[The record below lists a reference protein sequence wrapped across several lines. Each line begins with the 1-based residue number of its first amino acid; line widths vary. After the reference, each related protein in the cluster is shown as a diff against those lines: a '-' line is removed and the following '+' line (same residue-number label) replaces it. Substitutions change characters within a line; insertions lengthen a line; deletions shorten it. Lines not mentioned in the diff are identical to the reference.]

1 MRLEFT
7 NPLALLLLLLIP
19 AAIFLARHSLANLS
33 PRRTAW
39 ATGVR
44 LTILLLIVV
53 ALAGLRIRTTARDLA
68 LIFLVDVSA
77 SVAQDQQKDILAFI
91 NAEMQRAAP
100 RDYLGVIVF
109 GRDASVEVAPTR
121 KELLGDYQLTEI
133 SSAPSRDYTDI
144 AGALKLASALVPED
158 AVGRLV
164 LISDGNE
171 NLENAV
177 EEARLLKAEAIEVHT
192 RAVNT
197 VNDGSRKQGEIAVR
211 ELLAPQQLAE
221 GEAFE
226 LKATVDSTVDTD
238 AKLRIFRND
247 SLIAERDVQLVA
259 NGENVFILPERN
271 DKKGFY
277 TYRAEIEAVQSDS
290 FVQNN
295 SREAF
300 ALVEGKPK
308 LLYVTGDAQ
317 PSAALMRVFAEGNFA
332 VETTHV
338 APSTLAGFQ
347 DYDLVIFDNLPA
359 TQLTKAQMKM
369 AQAYARDLGGGFLM
383 IGGEQSFGPGG
394 YYKTPVEEMLPV
406 SLDVRQKKHFPS
418 LALVLVI
425 DKSGSMAEI
434 QDGGRSKME
443 LALEA
448 ASTAV
453 DFLSERDSVGVIA
466 FDSEPQTV
474 VEITKVED
482 KKKIIK
488 EILSIQA
495 VGGTVMYPGIRQAY
509 EWLQSSDAQIKHIIV
524 LSDGQS
530 QPGDFAGIAKSVSDA
545 GQTLSTIAVGRD
557 ADLPGMKMIA
567 DVGGGRFYATDRAE
581 TLPQIF
587 SREAFL
593 ASRSTIIEEPFQA
606 RLVRPTQA
614 TNGIDWA
621 SAPQLNGYVGTA
633 ERDATNSPAI
643 TSLISDKDDPV
654 YAVWQYGLGKV
665 AAFTSDA
672 KGRWA
677 ANWMNW
683 SGFGQFWT
691 QMLRD
696 TLRREGSNELQPR
709 VEINAGKGHVAV
721 EAVAPDGSFKNN
733 LRLKAHIVAPDF
745 STSDITLEQTAAG
758 RYEGDFDAVTRGA
771 YLVSVTEEGGLTAPI
786 AGSVNSYSPEFSI
799 TSSDTNLLAQISE
812 ATGGSVLNANAANP
826 ASPDQATN
834 PQGSGNAGLFDHRTE
849 KTTPREIFAILLLLA
864 VLLLPLD
871 VGLRRIHISREQF
884 EEARDWVAAKVRRS
898 VAVEADAETAVAHA
912 QLKKSRKRVR
922 LGDEE
927 ASEEVAV
934 KPLPPALQKSN
945 QPAAFIAEDKLD
957 GARAVE
963 ARRRI
968 NETVTTSDA
977 PAAKPLPV
985 ERDGKREPAE
995 EAPRTDD
1002 DKPLASRLLDARRKK
1017 RD

>member
-1 MRLEFT
+1 MKIEFT

-19 AAIFLARHSLANLS
+19 AAIYLARHSLANLS
-33 PRRTAW
+33 RRRAAW
-39 ATGVR
+39 STGVR
-44 LTILLLIVV
+44 ITILLLIVL

-77 SVAQDQQKDILAFI
+77 SVAQDQQKDVINFI
-91 NAEMQRAAP
+91 NSEMQRAAP
-100 RDYLGVIVF
+100 RDYVGVIAF

-121 KELLGDYQLTEI
+121 KEVLGDWQLSEI
-133 SSAPSRDYTDI
+133 SSAPSRDYTNI
-144 AGALKLASALVPED
+144 SGALKLASALVPED

-171 NLENAV
+171 NLDSAI
-177 EEARLLKAEAIEVHT
+177 EEARLLKAENIEVHT
-192 RAVNT
+192 RTLNT

-211 ELLAPQQLAE
+211 ELVAPQQLAE

-226 LKATVDSTVDTD
+226 LKATIDSTVDTE

-247 SLIAERDVQLVA
+247 SLMAERQVQLSA
-259 NGENVFILPERN
+259 TGENVFILPERN

-277 TYRAEIEAVQSDS
+277 TYRAEVEALQADS

-300 ALVEGKPK
+300 TLVEGKPK

-317 PSAALMRVFAEGNFA
+317 PSAALLRVFTEGNFA
-332 VETTHV
+332 FDTSRV
-338 APSTLAGFQ
+338 APASLAGFQ
-347 DYDLVIFDNLPA
+347 DYDLVIYDNLPA
-359 TQLTKAQMKM
+359 TQLTKEQMKM
-369 AQAYARDLGGGFLM
+369 TQAYARDLGGGFMM

-394 YYKTPVEEMLPV
+394 YFKTPIEEMLPV

-418 LALVLVI
+418 LAMVLVI

-434 QDGGRSKME
+434 QNGRSKME

-453 DFLSERDSVGVIA
+453 EFLTERDSVGVIA
-466 FDSEPQTV
+466 FDSEAQPV

-495 VGGTVMYPGIRQAY
+495 AGGTVMYPGIRQAY
-509 EWLQSSDAQIKHIIV
+509 EWLQANDSQIKHVIV

-530 QPGDFAGIAKSVSDA
+530 QPGDFAGIAKSISDA
-545 GQTLSTIAVGRD
+545 GMTLSSIAIGSD
-557 ADLPGMKMIA
+557 ADPSTMKMIA
-567 DVGGGRFYATDRAE
+567 DIGGGRFYATDRAE

-587 SREAFL
+587 TREAFI
-593 ASRSTIIEEPFQA
+593 ASRSTIIEEPFQP
-606 RLVRPTQA
+606 RLIRATQA

-621 SAPQLNGYVGTA
+621 TAPQLGGYVGTA
-633 ERDATNSPAI
+633 ERDAINSPAI

-654 YAVWQYGLGKV
+654 YAVWQYGLGRV
-665 AAFTSDA
+665 AVFTSDA
-672 KGRWA
+672 KPRWA

-691 QMLRD
+691 QVLRD
-696 TLRREGSNELQPR
+696 TIRREGSNELQPR

-745 STSDITLEQTAAG
+745 STSDITLEQTASG
-758 RYEGDFDAVTRGA
+758 RYEGDFAAVTRGA
-771 YLVSVTEEGGLTAPI
+771 YLVSVSEEGGMTAPVT
-786 AGSVNSYSPEFSI
+786 GSVNSYSPEFSI
-799 TSSDTNLLAQISE
+799 TSSDTNLLTQISE
-812 ATGGSVLNANAANP
+812 ATGGGVLNANPVNVDNANNQAA
-826 ASPDQATN
+826 
-834 PQGSGNAGLFDHRTE
+834 GNTALFDHRTE
-849 KTTPREIFAILLLLA
+849 KTTPQEIFAGLLLFA

-871 VGLRRIHISREQF
+871 VGLRRVHIGREQI
-884 EEARDWVAAKVRRS
+884 EQMREWVATKLRRS
-898 VAVEADAETAVAHA
+898 PVVELDMETAEAHA

-922 LGDEE
+922 LGEDES
-927 ASEEVAV
+927 ATGVV
-934 KPLPPALQKSN
+934 IKPIPPALQQSQ
-945 QPAAFIAEDKLD
+945 QPAAFIAEERLD
-957 GARAVE
+957 MAHQAEVHRQAAETAKASIAQPVKPAIVQRE
-963 ARRRI
+963 A
-968 NETVTTSDA
+968 ETPKTADA
-977 PAAKPLPV
+977 P
-985 ERDGKREPAE
+985 EQ
-995 EAPRTDD
+995 
-1002 DKPLASRLLDARRKK
+1002 PLASRLLDARRKK
-1017 RD
+1017 KD

>member
-1 MRLEFT
+1 MRIEFT
-7 NPLALLLLLLIP
+7 NPLALLLLLLLVP

-33 PRRTAW
+33 RKRAYW
-39 ATGVR
+39 STGVR
-44 LTILLLIVV
+44 LTLLLLLVL

-77 SVAQDQQKDILAFI
+77 SVAQDQQKDVIAFI
-91 NAEMQRAAP
+91 NSELQQAAP
-100 RDYLGVIVF
+100 RDYVGVIAF

-121 KELLGDYQLTEI
+121 KELLGDWQLNEI
-133 SSAPSRDYTDI
+133 SSAPSRDYTNI

-171 NLENAV
+171 NLERAI
-177 EEARLLKAEAIEVHT
+177 EEARLLKAESIEVHT
-192 RAVNT
+192 RALNT

-211 ELLAPQQLAE
+211 ELIAPQQLAE

-247 SLIAERDVQLVA
+247 SLIAERFVQLSGS
-259 NGENVFILPERN
+259 GENVFVLPERN

-277 TYRAEIEAVQSDS
+277 TYRAEVEAVQADS

-300 ALVEGKPK
+300 TLVEGKPK
-308 LLYVTGDAQ
+308 LLYVTGDANA
-317 PSAALMRVFAEGNFA
+317 SAAMMRVFTEGNFT
-332 VETTHV
+332 VDTSRV
-338 APSTLAGFQ
+338 APASLAGFQ

-359 TQLTKAQMKM
+359 MQLTKEQMKM
-369 AQAYARDLGGGFLM
+369 TQSYVRDLGGGFLM

-434 QDGGRSKME
+434 QNGRSRME

-453 DFLSERDSVGVIA
+453 DFLTERDSVGVIA
-466 FDSEPQTV
+466 FDSEPQPV
-474 VEITKVED
+474 VAITKVED

-495 VGGTVMYPGIRQAY
+495 AGGTVMYPGIRQAY
-509 EWLQSSDAQIKHIIV
+509 EWLQANDSQIKHIIV
-524 LSDGQS
+524 LSDGES

-545 GQTLSTIAVGRD
+545 GMTLSSIAIGTD
-557 ADLPGMKMIA
+557 ANQGGPTMQMIA
-567 DVGGGRFYATDRAE
+567 EIGGGRFYATDRAE

-587 SREAFL
+587 TREAFL
-593 ASRSTIIEEPFQA
+593 ASRSTIIEEPFQP
-606 RLVRPTQA
+606 RLVRATQA
-614 TNGIDWA
+614 TNGIDW
-621 SAPQLNGYVGTA
+621 SQAPQLGGYVGTA

-654 YAVWQYGLGKV
+654 YAVWQYGLGRA

-672 KGRWA
+672 KPRWA

-691 QMLRD
+691 QVLRD
-696 TLRREGSNELQPR
+696 TIRREGSNELQPR
-709 VEINAGKGHVAV
+709 VEINAGKGHVTV

-745 STSDITLEQTAAG
+745 STSDITLEQTASG
-758 RYEGDFDAVTRGA
+758 RYEGDFATLTRGA
-771 YLVSVTEEGGLTAPI
+771 YLVSVSEEGGMQAPVT
-786 AGSVNSYSPEFSI
+786 GSVNSYSPEFSI

-812 ATGGSVLNANAANP
+812 ATGGSILNASLTNLESSGDPANP
-826 ASPDQATN
+826 QPTSN
-834 PQGSGNAGLFDHRTE
+834 VNLFDHRTE
-849 KTTPREIFAILLLLA
+849 KTTPREIFAALLLLA

-871 VGLRRIHISREQF
+871 VGLRRVHISREQV
-884 EEARDWVAAKVRRS
+884 EQVREWVWSKLRRS
-898 VAVEADAETAVAHA
+898 PVVVLDAETIAAHA
-912 QLKKSRKRVR
+912 QLKKSRARVR
-922 LGDEE
+922 LGDDP
-927 ASEEVAV
+927 AATEVII
-934 KPLPPALQKSN
+934 KPLAPALQQSN
-945 QPAAFIAEDKLD
+945 QPAAFIAQDKLD
-957 GARAVE
+957 R
-963 ARRRI
+963 
-968 NETVTTSDA
+968 TQPSDA
-977 PAAKPLPV
+977 QRQAMETAKASLAQATKPAIV
-985 ERDGKREPAE
+985 QRERETKKGVDESE
-995 EAPRTDD
+995 
-1002 DKPLASRLLDARRKK
+1002 KPLASRLLDARRRKK
-1017 RD
+1017 D

>member
-1 MRLEFT
+1 MRIEFT

-19 AAIFLARHSLANLS
+19 AAIYLARHSLANLS
-33 PRRTAW
+33 RRRALW
-39 ATGVR
+39 STGVR
-44 LTILLLIVV
+44 ITILLLIVL
-53 ALAGLRIRTTARDLA
+53 ALAGLRVRTTARDLA

-77 SVAQDQQKDILAFI
+77 SVAQDQKKDVINFI
-91 NAEMQRAAP
+91 NSELQRAAP
-100 RDYLGVIVF
+100 RDYLGVIAF
-109 GRDASVEVAPTR
+109 GRDASVEIAPTR
-121 KELLGDYQLTEI
+121 KEVLGDWQLSEI
-133 SSAPSRDYTDI
+133 SSAPSRDYTNI

-171 NLENAV
+171 NLESAI
-177 EEARLLKAEAIEVHT
+177 EEARLLKAENIEIHT
-192 RAVNT
+192 RALNT

-211 ELLAPQQLAE
+211 ELIAPQQLAE

-226 LKATVDSTVDTD
+226 LKATIDSTVDTE

-247 SLIAERDVQLVA
+247 SLMAERQVQLSA
-259 NGENVFILPERN
+259 AGENVFILPERN

-277 TYRAEIEAVQSDS
+277 TYRAEVEALQADS

-300 ALVEGKPK
+300 TLVEGKPK

-317 PSAALMRVFAEGNFA
+317 PSAALLRVFTEGNFA
-332 VETTHV
+332 FDTSRI
-338 APSTLAGFQ
+338 APASLAAFQ
-347 DYDLVIFDNLPA
+347 DYDLVIYDNLPA
-359 TQLTKAQMKM
+359 TQLTKEQMKM
-369 AQAYARDLGGGFLM
+369 TQAYARDLGGGFLM

-394 YYKTPVEEMLPV
+394 YFKTPIEEMLPV

-418 LALVLVI
+418 LAMVLVI

-434 QDGGRSKME
+434 QNGRSKME

-453 DFLSERDSVGVIA
+453 EFLNERDSVGVIA
-466 FDSEPQTV
+466 FDSAAQSV

-495 VGGTVMYPGIRQAY
+495 AGGTAMYPGIRQAY
-509 EWLQSSDAQIKHIIV
+509 EWLQANDAQIKHVIV

-530 QPGDFAGIAKSVSDA
+530 EPGDFSGIAKSISDA
-545 GQTLSTIAVGRD
+545 GMTLSSIAIGSD
-557 ADLPGMKMIA
+557 ADPSTMKMIA
-567 DVGGGRFYATDRAE
+567 DIGGGRFYATDRAE

-587 SREAFL
+587 TREAFI
-593 ASRSTIIEEPFQA
+593 ASRSTIIEEPFQP
-606 RLVRPTQA
+606 RLVKATQA

-621 SAPQLNGYVGTA
+621 GAPQLGGYVGTA
-633 ERDATNSPAI
+633 ERDAANSPAI
-643 TSLISDKDDPV
+643 TSLVSDKDDPV
-654 YAVWQYGLGKV
+654 YAVWQYGLGRV

-672 KGRWA
+672 KPRWA

-691 QMLRD
+691 QVLRD
-696 TLRREGSNELQPR
+696 TIRREGSNELQPR

-745 STSDITLEQTAAG
+745 SISDVPLEQTASG
-758 RYEGDFDAVTRGA
+758 RYEGDFAAVTRGA
-771 YLVSVTEEGGLTAPI
+771 YLVSVSEEGGMTAPVT
-786 AGSVNSYSPEFSI
+786 GSVNSYSPEFSI

-812 ATGGSVLNANAANP
+812 ATGGGVFNVSP
-826 ASPDQATN
+826 TSGQSPGGDASNQTT
-834 PQGSGNAGLFDHRTE
+834 GNGALFDHRTE
-849 KTTPREIFAILLLLA
+849 KTTPQEIFAGLLLFA

-871 VGLRRIHISREQF
+871 VGLRRVHIGREQI
-884 EEARDWVAAKVRRS
+884 EQARQWVATKLRRS
-898 VAVEADAETAVAHA
+898 PVVELDMETAEAHA

-922 LGDEE
+922 FGEDEP
-927 ASEEVAV
+927 ATEVV
-934 KPLPPALQKSN
+934 MKPIPPALQQSQ
-945 QPAAFIAEDKLD
+945 QPAAFIAEERLD
-957 GARAVE
+957 IAHQAGIRKPG
-963 ARRRI
+963 I
-968 NETVTTSDA
+968 DTTKASNA
-977 PAAKPLPV
+977 QPLKPV
-985 ERDGKREPAE
+985 IVQRDRESQKT
-995 EAPRTDD
+995 TDTSES
-1002 DKPLASRLLDARRKK
+1002 PLASRLLDARRKK

>member
-1 MRLEFT
+1 MKIEFT

-19 AAIFLARHSLANLS
+19 AAIYMARHSLANLS
-33 PRRTAW
+33 RRRAAW
-39 ATGVR
+39 STGVR
-44 LTILLLIVV
+44 ITILLLIVL

-77 SVAQDQQKDILAFI
+77 SVAQDQQKDVINFI
-91 NAEMQRAAP
+91 NSEMQRAAP
-100 RDYLGVIVF
+100 RDYVGVIAF

-121 KELLGDYQLTEI
+121 KEVLGDWHLSEI
-133 SSAPSRDYTDI
+133 SSAPSRDYTNI
-144 AGALKLASALVPED
+144 SGALKLASALVPED

-171 NLENAV
+171 NLDSAI
-177 EEARLLKAEAIEVHT
+177 EEARLLKAENIEVHT
-192 RAVNT
+192 RALNT

-211 ELLAPQQLAE
+211 ELVAPQQLAE

-226 LKATVDSTVDTD
+226 LKATIDSTVDTE

-247 SLIAERDVQLVA
+247 SLMAERQVQLSA
-259 NGENVFILPERN
+259 TGENVFILPERN

-277 TYRAEIEAVQSDS
+277 TYRAEVEALQADS

-300 ALVEGKPK
+300 TLVEGKPK

-317 PSAALMRVFAEGNFA
+317 PSAALLRVFTEGNFA
-332 VETTHV
+332 FDTSRV
-338 APSTLAGFQ
+338 APASLAGFQ
-347 DYDLVIFDNLPA
+347 DYDLVIYDNLPA
-359 TQLTKAQMKM
+359 TQLTKEQMKM
-369 AQAYARDLGGGFLM
+369 TQAYARDLGGGFMM

-394 YYKTPVEEMLPV
+394 YFKTPIEEMLPV

-418 LALVLVI
+418 LAMVLVI

-434 QDGGRSKME
+434 QNGRSKME

-453 DFLSERDSVGVIA
+453 EFLTERDSVGVIA
-466 FDSEPQTV
+466 FDSEAQPV

-495 VGGTVMYPGIRQAY
+495 AGGTVMYPGIRQAY
-509 EWLQSSDAQIKHIIV
+509 EWLQANDSQIKHVIV

-530 QPGDFAGIAKSVSDA
+530 QPGDFAGIAKSISDA
-545 GQTLSTIAVGRD
+545 GMTLSSIAIGSD
-557 ADLPGMKMIA
+557 ADPSTMKMIA
-567 DVGGGRFYATDRAE
+567 DIGGGRFYATDRAE

-587 SREAFL
+587 TREAFI
-593 ASRSTIIEEPFQA
+593 ASRSTIIEEPFQP
-606 RLVRPTQA
+606 RLIRATQA

-621 SAPQLNGYVGTA
+621 TAPQLGGYVGTA
-633 ERDATNSPAI
+633 ERDAINSPAI

-665 AAFTSDA
+665 AVFTSDA
-672 KGRWA
+672 KPRWA

-691 QMLRD
+691 QVLRD
-696 TLRREGSNELQPR
+696 TIRREGSNELQPR

-745 STSDITLEQTAAG
+745 STSDITLEQTASG
-758 RYEGDFDAVTRGA
+758 RYEGDFAAVTRGA
-771 YLVSVTEEGGLTAPI
+771 YLVSVSEEGGMTAPVT
-786 AGSVNSYSPEFSI
+786 GSVNSYSPEFSI
-799 TSSDTNLLAQISE
+799 TSSDTNLLTQISE
-812 ATGGSVLNANAANP
+812 ATGGGVLNASPVSVDNANN
-826 ASPDQATN
+826 QAA
-834 PQGSGNAGLFDHRTE
+834 GNTTLFDHRTE
-849 KTTPREIFAILLLLA
+849 KTTPQEIFAGLLLFA

-871 VGLRRIHISREQF
+871 VGLRRVHIGREQI
-884 EEARDWVAAKVRRS
+884 EQAREWVATKLRRS
-898 VAVEADAETAVAHA
+898 PVVELDMETAEAHA

-922 LGDEE
+922 LGEGE
-927 ASEEVAV
+927 PATEVV
-934 KPLPPALQKSN
+934 IKPIPPALQQSQ
-945 QPAAFIAEDKLD
+945 QPAAFIAEERLD
-957 GARAVE
+957 MAHQAEVRRQAAETAKASIAQPVKPAIVQRE
-963 ARRRI
+963 A
-968 NETVTTSDA
+968 ETPKTADA
-977 PAAKPLPV
+977 P
-985 ERDGKREPAE
+985 EQ
-995 EAPRTDD
+995 
-1002 DKPLASRLLDARRKK
+1002 PLASRLLDARRKK
-1017 RD
+1017 KD

>member
-1 MRLEFT
+1 MRIEFT
-7 NPLALLLLLLIP
+7 NPLALLLLLLVP
-19 AAIFLARHSLANLS
+19 AAIYMARHSLANLS
-33 PRRTAW
+33 RKRAIW
-39 ATGVR
+39 STGVR
-44 LTILLLIVV
+44 LTILLLLVL

-77 SVAQDQQKDILAFI
+77 SVAPDQQKEIINFI
-91 NAEMQRAAP
+91 NREAQGAAP
-100 RDYLGVIVF
+100 RDYIGVIAF

-121 KELLGDYQLTEI
+121 KEILGDWQLSEI
-133 SSAPSRDYTDI
+133 SSAPSRDYTNI

-171 NLENAV
+171 NLESAI
-177 EEARLLKAEAIEVHT
+177 EEARLLKAEAIEVYT
-192 RAVNT
+192 RALNT

-211 ELLAPQQLAE
+211 ELVAPQQLAE

-226 LKATVDSTVDTD
+226 LKATIDSTVDTE

-247 SLIAERDVQLVA
+247 SLMAERLVQLSA

-277 TYRAEIEAVQSDS
+277 TYRAEVEALQADS

-300 ALVEGKPK
+300 TLVEGKPK
-308 LLYVTGDAQ
+308 LLYVSGDAQ
-317 PSAALMRVFAEGNFA
+317 PSAAMLRIFTEGNFA
-332 VETTHV
+332 FDTSRV
-338 APSTLAGFQ
+338 APATLAGFQ
-347 DYDLVIFDNLPA
+347 DYDLVIYDNLPA
-359 TQLTKAQMKM
+359 TQLTKEQMKM
-369 AQAYARDLGGGFLM
+369 TQSYARDLGGGFLM

-418 LALVLVI
+418 LAMLLVI

-434 QDGGRSKME
+434 QNGRSKME

-453 DFLSERDSVGVIA
+453 EFLTERDAVGVIA
-466 FDSEPQTV
+466 FDSDAQPV

-482 KKKIIK
+482 KKKITK

-495 VGGTVMYPGIRQAY
+495 AGGTNMYPGIRQAY
-509 EWLQSSDAQIKHIIV
+509 EWLQANDAQIKHVIV

-530 QPGDFAGIAKSVSDA
+530 QPGDFSGIAKSISDA
-545 GQTLSTIAVGRD
+545 GMTLSSIAIGTD
-557 ADLPGMKMIA
+557 ADPNTMKMIA
-567 DVGGGRFYATDRAE
+567 DIGGGRFYATDRAE

-587 SREAFL
+587 TREAFI
-593 ASRSTIIEEPFQA
+593 ASRSTIIEEPFQP
-606 RLVRPTQA
+606 RLVRATQA
-614 TNGIDWA
+614 TNGIDWGT
-621 SAPQLNGYVGTA
+621 APQLGGYVGTA
-633 ERDATNSPAI
+633 ERDAVNSPAI

-654 YAVWQYGLGKV
+654 YAVWQYGLGRV

-672 KGRWA
+672 KPRWA

-691 QMLRD
+691 QVLRD
-696 TLRREGSNELQPR
+696 TIRREGSNELQPR

-721 EAVAPDGSFKNN
+721 EAIAPDGSFKNN

-745 STSDITLEQTAAG
+745 STSDITLEQTASG
-758 RYEGDFDAVTRGA
+758 RYEGDFAAAARGA
-771 YLVSVTEEGGLTAPI
+771 YLVSVSEEGGLTAPI
-786 AGSVNSYSPEFSI
+786 TGSVNSYSPEFSI
-799 TSSDTNLLAQISE
+799 TSSDSNLLAQISE
-812 ATGGSVLNANAANP
+812 ATGGSLFTANP
-826 ASPDQATN
+826 ASDAAAQQT
-834 PQGSGNAGLFDHRTE
+834 SGNAGLFEHRTE
-849 KTTPREIFAILLLLA
+849 KTTPQEIFAGLLLLA

-871 VGLRRIHISREQF
+871 VGLRRIHIGREQI
-884 EEARDWVAAKVRRS
+884 EQARQWLAAKLRRS
-898 VAVEADAETAVAHA
+898 PAVELDGETLEAHA
-912 QLKKSRKRVR
+912 QLKKSRSRVR
-922 LGDEE
+922 LGETE
-927 ASEEVAV
+927 AATEVII
-934 KPLPPALQKSN
+934 KPLPPALQQSQ
-945 QPAAFIAEDKLD
+945 QPAAFIADERLD
-957 GARAVE
+957 LAHQTE
-963 ARRRI
+963 ARKLPA
-968 NETVTTSDA
+968 ETAKASVAQPSKPAIVQRDAETQKPADA
-977 PAAKPLPV
+977 P
-985 ERDGKREPAE
+985 E
-995 EAPRTDD
+995 
-1002 DKPLASRLLDARRKK
+1002 KPLASRLLDARRKK